1 MFMRFEAEVRQ
12 IKSMVDNTYNVT
24 FNLPEYQVAEAQ
36 ALLAMIG
43 ELITIEL
50 QQVSIGKQ
58 YDDAIPTRTKRKS
71 KRQTEA

>member
-1 MFMRFEAEVRQ
+1 MRFEAEVRQ
-12 IKSMVDNTYNVT
+12 VKTMVDGSVNVT
-24 FNLPEYQVAEAQ
+24 FNLPEYQLAEAQ
-36 ALLAMIG
+36 ALLVMIG

-50 QQVSIGKQ
+50 QCVSMGKQ